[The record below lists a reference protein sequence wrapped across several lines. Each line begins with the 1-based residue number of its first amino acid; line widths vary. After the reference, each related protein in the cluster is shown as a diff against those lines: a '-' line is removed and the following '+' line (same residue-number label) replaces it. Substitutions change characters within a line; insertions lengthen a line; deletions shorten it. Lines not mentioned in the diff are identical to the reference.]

1 MDASYCGLSSYQLD
15 AYEALLLDVI
25 ENDHSLFLRYDE
37 IRLAWEVMDP
47 IIRVWDTE
55 RNYIHTYP
63 AGSWGPDDSKLFD
76 HDDQY
81 WRNSIDDNIVN

>member
-1 MDASYCGLSSYQLD
+1 LSTYQLD

-55 RNYIHTYP
+55 RSYIHTYP

-76 HDDQY
+76 LESQY
-81 WRNSIDDNIVN
+81 WRNSIDDDQVN